1 MAARTEHE
9 TKLGRVTGVV
19 VGLVVLSLSALAAGV
34 VWAYLTE
41 YGQRRVAIAVAV
53 AVTGAAVAIVATFLV
68 TRACKTK
75 RCSVVILSLLV
86 LLLLVPI
93 LSMVYPGKVTYSRF
107 GLTVYGAIPVPT
119 LDITVGTDGMLWFR
133 DKSHYVS
140 IEEVMALLSSD
151 TEVVVIATGWQ
162 GAVRLGPAVEEIEG
176 IEVHVLQTP
185 AAFELFNEYVS
196 QGRKVVL
203 IAHST
208 C

>member
-1 MAARTEHE
+1 MYES
-9 TKLGRVTGVV
+9 KLSRVTGVL

-41 YGQRRVAIAVAV
+41 YGQRRVAAAVAI
-53 AVTGAAVAIVATFLV
+53 AVTGAAVAAVAYLLV
-68 TRACKTK
+68 TRTCKSK
-75 RCSVVILSLLV
+75 RCSIVVLSLLV
-86 LLLLVPI
+86 VLLLVPI
-93 LSMVYPGKVTYSRF
+93 LSMVHPGKVTYSRF

-119 LDITVGTDGMLWFR
+119 LDITVGTDGILWFR
-133 DKSHYVS
+133 DKSHHVS
-140 IEEVMALLSSD
+140 IEEVMGLLSSD
-151 TEVVVIATGWQ
+151 AEVVVIGTGWQ
-162 GAVRLGPAVEEIEG
+162 GAVRVDPAVQEIEG
-176 IEVHVLQTP
+176 IKVHVLQTP